1 MKKYLIT
8 AGGFVLNNEILSWIL
23 ITIIAAMALIDFVKA
38 VDKER
43 EARKWTD

>member
-8 AGGFVLNNEILSWIL
+8 AGGFVFNNEILSWIL
-23 ITIIAAMALIDFVKA
+23 IAIIAAMALIDFAKA

-43 EARKWTD
+43 EAKKWTD